1 MRNTMK
7 LLQIAAIAAAISV
20 LTFGCQKKAEK
31 KVSYPPTP
39 ATLVKAEGRSVRKYI
54 DTLGTISSLHSVNI
68 IPQVSGQIVKINFS
82 QGQFVK
88 EGDVLAEIDSRPYA
102 AAVMQAE
109 GNLRQAEAQLKIDA
123 LDVER
128 NRKLA
133 KDNYVDKQTF
143 DTLLAKVE
151 VDKGVVETCKA
162 ALETAKINLD
172 WCKIKSP
179 ISGKVGLYNINS
191 GNVVA
196 AGTSVITTI
205 EQLDRLYV
213 DFVVPSQRLYDVKRF
228 MEANGGKA
236 AVDVSYIEDNLGHR
250 KSVAEVDIILNKI
263 RYESGTAV
271 LRGRLDNKDGLFW
284 PNQPVKV
291 RVNLEEIR
299 DAVLIPNMCIQ
310 IGPEEPFV
318 YVASPYRDG
327 VYVVSQRNVGEGQL
341 FGGNMR
347 AVSGVKDGEMLVK
360 SVSSLRLQAGPFVYA
375 ATPEGLILGAD
386 SKPVLDPAKMREF
399 MHNATKIADELR
411 AKFMKEAAEAAAK
424 KRAPAEALKAAEKAA
439 EGE

>member
-1 MRNTMK
+1 MK
-7 LLQIAAIAAAISV
+7 FLQIAAIAAALSA

-31 KVSYPPTP
+31 KASYPPTP
-39 ATLVKAEGRSVRKYI
+39 ATLVKAEGKSVRKYI

-68 IPQVSGQIVKINFS
+68 VPQVSGQIVKINFE

-88 EGDVLAEIDSRPYA
+88 EGDVLAEIDPRPYA

-143 DTLLAKVE
+143 DSLLAKVE

-162 ALETAKINLD
+162 ALETARINLD
-172 WCKIKSP
+172 WCRIKSP

-213 DFVVPSQRLYDVKRF
+213 DFVIPSQRLYDVKRF

-236 AVDVSYIEDNLGHR
+236 AVDVSYIEDNLGHM

-291 RVNLEEIR
+291 RVNLEEIK
-299 DAVLIPNMCIQ
+299 DSVLIPNMCIQ
-310 IGPEEPFV
+310 IGPKEPFV
-318 YVASPYRDG
+318 YIAAPYKDG
-327 VYVVSQRNVGEGQL
+327 VYVISQRDVGEGQL
-341 FGGNMR
+341 FDGNMR
-347 AVSGVKDGEMLVK
+347 SVSGVKAGEMVVK

-375 ATPEGLILGAD
+375 ATPEGLIMGAD
-386 SKPVLDPAKMREF
+386 SKPILDPAKMREF
-399 MHNATKIADELR
+399 MSNATAIADELR
-411 AKFMKEAAEAAAK
+411 AKFVKQAAEAAAK
-424 KRAPAEALKAAEKAA
+424 KQAPIEALKAAEKVAA
-439 EGE
+439 GE